1 MFTYYVIYEYIPYVY
16 IHKYILY
23 THPGLLELH
32 KEEISV
38 LPYLSDCLSMFTV
51 QARECGVTM
60 SIDTEIVDAND
71 PADETSQMT
80 IPLRTRDTVFMDKFK
95 MNQVFRN
102 LISNA
107 LKFTPVGGN
116 VTMQAGFLQNN
127 QNIERVSEARHPEG
141 TQKRRNT
148 EDCPSTKS
156 NLRYVKL
163 SDTNNLESNFHLFFC

>member
-1 MFTYYVIYEYIPYVY
+1 
-16 IHKYILY
+16 
-23 THPGLLELH
+23 
-32 KEEISV
+32 
-38 LPYLSDCLSMFTV
+38 MFTV

-60 SIDTEIVDAND
+60 SIYTEIMDAND

-80 IPLRTRDTVFMDKFK
+80 IPIRTRDTVFMDKFK

-127 QNIERVSEARHPEG
+127 QNIEKVSEAWHPEG
-141 TQKRRNT
+141 TQRRRSA
-148 EDCPSTKS
+148 EDGPCTKS

-163 SDTNNLESNFHLFFC
+163 NDTTNLERKFHLSFS